1 MTQETRQKPLIN
13 LHLLWRME
21 AMKNTQKTM
30 PMDSLTRIAPRK
42 SSSTHVRPQR
52 TIQVTPTMTSEM
64 NWMDKSWRPAR
75 GSSSKNGKLMMR
87 HWMMLSQAWKEMR
100 TKRKRK
106 SAIRRKRRT
115 REGPILSLRSASM
128 TSHETTLSS

>member
-1 MTQETRQKPLIN
+1 MI
-13 LHLLWRME
+13 
-21 AMKNTQKTM
+21 
-30 PMDSLTRIAPRK
+30 
-42 SSSTHVRPQR
+42 
-52 TIQVTPTMTSEM
+52 SEM
-64 NWMDKSWRPAR
+64 NWMAKLWRLVR
-75 GSSSKNGKLMMR
+75 GSSSKSGKLMMR
-87 HWMMLSQAWKEMR
+87 RWIMLSQAWKKMR